1 MLPTRVRAETQ
12 ERPAKMRT
20 KARCQGHL
28 QKQQIKT
35 RKKLFTHPSFL
46 IAPLKN
52 ILAIKPIIGK
62 KEKKMLHI
70 KLNWSFHNADLVEE
84 KKKTLEKRTPPFPLI
99 CVLSWPSI
107 CAVSAVE
114 EY

>member
-1 MLPTRVRAETQ
+1 
-12 ERPAKMRT
+12 MRT

-28 QKQQIKT
+28 QKLQIKT

-52 ILAIKPIIGK
+52 ILAIKNPLLK
-62 KEKKMLHI
+62 KEKKNAVYEI
-70 KLNWSFHNADLVEE
+70 KLNWSFHNADLVGGG
-84 KKKTLEKRTPPFPLI
+84 KKDIGEKRNPPFPLI

>member
-1 MLPTRVRAETQ
+1 
-12 ERPAKMRT
+12 MRT

-28 QKQQIKT
+28 QKLQIKT

-52 ILAIKPIIGK
+52 ILAIENPFIGT
-62 KEKKMLHI
+62 KENAVYEI
-70 KLNWSFHNADLVEE
+70 KLNRSFHNADLVV
-84 KKKTLEKRTPPFPLI
+84 KIKKTLEKRNPPFPLI

-114 EY
+114 KY